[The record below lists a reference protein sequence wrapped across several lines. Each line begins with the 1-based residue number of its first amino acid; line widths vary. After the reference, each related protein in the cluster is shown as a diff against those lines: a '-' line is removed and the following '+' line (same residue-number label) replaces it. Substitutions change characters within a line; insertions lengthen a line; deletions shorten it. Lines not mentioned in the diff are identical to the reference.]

1 LIITLTPKIQF
12 ALTNLDYHEI
22 LKEMHEE
29 SKIDEQKYRE
39 IKTYLEKTL
48 GYPIRD
54 KKIAAL
60 GVNSLYHGQPKRLI
74 EVGKNYSDL
83 EPGSPSEKV
92 IAIFETKLF
101 CVCTESRGCLQG
113 LPYFFT
119 RETVYNVIE
128 DK

>member
-1 LIITLTPKIQF
+1 M
-12 ALTNLDYHEI
+12 ALTKSDHHEI
-22 LKEMHEE
+22 FKKMREK
-29 SKIDEQKYRE
+29 STIDEQKRRE
-39 IKTYLEKTL
+39 IKSYLEKTL

-60 GVNSLYHGQPKRLI
+60 GVNPLYHDQPKRLI
-74 EVGKNYSDL
+74 EVGKYYSDL
-83 EPGSPSEKV
+83 EPGSPSEQV

-119 RETVYNVIE
+119 RDTVYEVIE